1 MAVLSG
7 TRPQSDRAA
16 PTMATRLSGIPNG
29 YHIDNGVND
38 WMEPAFSVGYR
49 GRVQAP
55 LRDVLKGDGL
65 VLCLALMNS
74 RTPDVPAIAAACGYD
89 AVYVDLEHT
98 STSLETA
105 AILCTSAV
113 GAGISGLVRVP
124 SQDPSVIARVL
135 DSGAVG
141 IIVPHVNSEDE
152 AKAVVD
158 AARFPPVGHR
168 SISGPNA
175 VSGYDVR
182 SAAELTAVL
191 EERTVVSVMI
201 ETPEA
206 VAASDAIAAVDGID
220 MILLGPSDLTAEMGI
235 HGQYE
240 NAHFH
245 DAVESVAAACRTHG
259 VALGVAGIK
268 SVDLLNRFVG
278 LGLRFISAGTDVG
291 LMTDAA
297 TARAQ
302 ALRELEKP

>member
-1 MAVLSG
+1 
-7 TRPQSDRAA
+7 
-16 PTMATRLSGIPNG
+16 
-29 YHIDNGVND
+29 
-38 WMEPAFSVGYR
+38 MERRFSVGYR
-49 GRVQAP
+49 ERVQGP
-55 LRDVLKGDGL
+55 LRDALRGDGL
-65 VLCLALMNS
+65 VLCLALLNS

-105 AILCTSAV
+105 AMLCTSAI

-124 SQDPSVIARVL
+124 SHDPSVIARVL
-135 DSGAVG
+135 DNGAVG
-141 IIVPHVNSEDE
+141 IIAPHVNSAAE
-152 AKAVVD
+152 AESIVN
-158 AARFPPVGHR
+158 AARFPPIGHR

-175 VSGYDVR
+175 VSGYDAR
-182 SAAELTAVL
+182 PAEELTAVL
-191 EERTVVSVMI
+191 ERRTVVSVMV

-206 VAASDAIAAVDGID
+206 VEASNAIAAVNGVD

-240 NAHFH
+240 NAHFR
-245 DAVESVAAACRTHG
+245 DAVESVAAACRNHG

-291 LMTDAA
+291 MMTEAA
-297 TARAQ
+297 TTRARA
-302 ALRELEKP
+302 LRQLESRNRN